1 LLSLL
6 GICLVIVGVPLLYR
20 EWQLRRHRHLHSLLF
35 NAARDRPKLTRWFH
49 EISRAFPEMVSLPEL
64 HDISFDRTDRVTAAR
79 AAITLAAERFGYPV
93 RRIELV
99 MDTHPELPNAAGAAE
114 IPPRPWTWKLEED
127 RMHFVVDQPSPPT
140 LHKIFIAEGALA
152 NDEKLAW
159 LAAHEVAH
167 LALAWARL
175 TRTGRED
182 EEITDLATIVAG
194 YGPLLLRHRYVEE
207 RMFPSVGRVAWRITQ
222 FGTLSK
228 PAVAFARELRSAAVA
243 GPVQSSSEPAG

>member
-1 LLSLL
+1 VLAA
-6 GICLVIVGVPLLYR
+6 VPLGYR

-49 EISRAFPEMVSLPEL
+49 EISRAFPEMTSLPEL
-64 HDISFDRTDRVTAAR
+64 HAVSLDRSDRVAAAR
-79 AAITLAAERFGYPV
+79 AAITMAAERFGYPLQA
-93 RRIELV
+93 IELV
-99 MDTHPELPNAAGAAE
+99 IGAHRELPNAAGAAE
-114 IPPRPWTWKLEED
+114 VPPRPWSWKLEED
-127 RMHFVVDQPSPPT
+127 RIHFVVDQPSPPT

-175 TRTGRED
+175 TRAGRED

-207 RMFPSVGRVAWRITQ
+207 RVFARGGRVAWRILQ

-228 PAVAFARELRSAAVA
+228 PAIAFGRELRAAVVP
-243 GPVQSSSEPAG
+243 GPVEGSSEPAA